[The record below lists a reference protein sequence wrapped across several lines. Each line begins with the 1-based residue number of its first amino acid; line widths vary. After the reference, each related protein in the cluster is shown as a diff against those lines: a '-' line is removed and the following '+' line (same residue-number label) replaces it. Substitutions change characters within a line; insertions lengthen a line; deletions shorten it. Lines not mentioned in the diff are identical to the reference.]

1 MSVTGD
7 LITLLLRIQQEIP
20 AAGELRWG
28 LARGCA

>member
-7 LITLLLRIQQEIP
+7 LITLLLRTQQEIP

-28 LARGCA
+28 